1 MARGVDDLDAVVLTV
16 LVPEARGSSGGNG
29 YAALLLLN
37 HPVHGGS
44 ALMDLTDLVG
54 LAGVVKNTLGR
65 GGLTGIDVSHDADVT
80 GIGKLVL
87 RLSHVSSLP

>member
-1 MARGVDDLDAVVLTV
+1 MVA
-16 LVPEARGSSGGNG
+16 
-29 YAALLLLN
+29 
-37 HPVHGGS
+37 

-54 LAGVVKNTLGR
+54 LTGVVKNTLGR

>member
-1 MARGVDDLDAVVLTV
+1 MARGVDDLDAVVGTV
-16 LVPEARGSSGGNG
+16 LLPEARGSSGGNG

-44 ALMDLTDLVG
+44 ALMDLTDLVS
-54 LAGVVKNTLGR
+54 LTGVVKNTLGR
-65 GGLTGIDVSHDADVT
+65 GGLTGIDVGHDADVT